1 MDEEQG
7 LASPLTGGIRAVRST
22 VSSSIFGGRQAPVQ
36 AQPDPQVTNLLNQ
49 NSLALNNVS
58 AQLTNIS
65 SQVAGLNGSLA
76 AIKENLSVSDTLER
90 QREAAKR
97 NREAILAEQGLREG
111 KESQIESRIQQAL
124 TFPVR
129 RLAQKTQFGLSRLTN
144 FFLILAGGWLTNT
157 VVNMINAS
165 ADGNTDLFNQL
176 KNTLQKQ
183 LLIVGGTMVAVS
195 LGFKAILNGV
205 GALASTA
212 LRLGRGGLLQ
222 VPFKSIIGGLRLGT
236 LAYASGQLAPKFD
249 NPAADFASQVG
260 TFFVLNRTVDFLTEK
275 FNSFFGIKGAQKGAQ
290 KTGEIVTK
298 KATQTAT
305 KTAAKLG
312 FKGLLKK
319 VAAPFRGKG
328 GFIGS
333 FLIDVLL
340 FGESIDRA
348 LAGAA
353 GFLAGV
359 KAGTAV
365 GAAIGGLFGGVGAV
379 PGAFIGG
386 LIGGFLGPDIFK
398 GIYDG
403 IKRLFGFK
411 VDKNEESDSGE
422 LQELSFEDG
431 SLTTD
436 NDVVVGMRRGG
447 KVRGPSVNKDVVPAM
462 LTPGEFVMTKE
473 TTERIGASFFEAL
486 NKGGM
491 VDKSITPINK
501 MSLNNVAEKVSSLE
515 EGAPEIL
522 SFPIAGG
529 GGGGSDAASDGSGGE
544 ATNNVPNI
552 GFNDDNIHTLYAAS
566 QYGANA

>member
-7 LASPLTGGIRAVRST
+7 LASPLAGGIRAVRST
-22 VSSSIFGGRQAPVQ
+22 VSSSIFSGRQAPVQ

-222 VPFKSIIGGLRLGT
+222 VPFRSITGALAAGT
-236 LAYASGQLAPKFD
+236 LLYMNSQLIPKTD
-249 NPAADFASQVG
+249 NPVVNALGIGISTVAQLSLLKFIGNKLFPGIGKKG
-260 TFFVLNRTVDFLTEK
+260 TSAIVTTTAKKTTET
-275 FNSFFGIKGAQKGAQ
+275 AV
-290 KTGEIVTK
+290 KTG
-298 KATQTAT
+298 
-305 KTAAKLG
+305 AKLG
-312 FKGLLKK
+312 FKGLLRK

-328 GFIGS
+328 GFIGA

-359 KAGTAV
+359 KAGTAA
-365 GAAIGGLFGGVGAV
+365 GAAIGALFGGAGAI

-386 LIGGFLGPDIFK
+386 LIGGFAGPEIFK
-398 GIYDG
+398 GLLDG
-403 IKRLFGFK
+403 VKRLFGFK

-447 KVRGPSVNKDVVPAM
+447 KVRGPSVNRDVVPAM
-462 LTPGEFVMTKE
+462 LTPGEFIMTKE

>member
-22 VSSSIFGGRQAPVQ
+22 VSSSIFSGRQAPVQ

-222 VPFKSIIGGLRLGT
+222 VPFRSITGALAAGT
-236 LAYASGQLAPKFD
+236 LLYMNSQLIPKTD
-249 NPAADFASQVG
+249 NPLVNALGIGLATASQLSLLKFIGNKLFPGIGKKG
-260 TFFVLNRTVDFLTEK
+260 TSAIVTTTAKKTTET
-275 FNSFFGIKGAQKGAQ
+275 AV
-290 KTGEIVTK
+290 KTG
-298 KATQTAT
+298 
-305 KTAAKLG
+305 AKLG

-365 GAAIGGLFGGVGAV
+365 GAAIGGLFGGVGAA

-386 LIGGFLGPDIFK
+386 LIGGFLGPDVFK

-462 LTPGEFVMTKE
+462 LTPGEFIMTKE

-501 MSLNNVAEKVSSLE
+501 TSLNNVAEKVSSLE

>member
-22 VSSSIFGGRQAPVQ
+22 VSSSIFSGRQAPVQ

-111 KESQIESRIQQAL
+111 KESQIESRIQNAL

-222 VPFKSIIGGLRLGT
+222 VPFRSITGALAAGT
-236 LAYASGQLAPKFD
+236 LLYMNSLLIPKTD
-249 NPAADFASQVG
+249 NPLVNALGIGLATASQLSLLKFIGNKLFPNIGKKG
-260 TFFVLNRTVDFLTEK
+260 TSAIVTTTAKKTTET
-275 FNSFFGIKGAQKGAQ
+275 AV
-290 KTGEIVTK
+290 KTG
-298 KATQTAT
+298 
-305 KTAAKLG
+305 AKLG
-312 FKGLLKK
+312 FKGLLRK

-328 GFIGS
+328 GFIGA

-340 FGESIDRA
+340 FGESIDNA

-359 KAGTAV
+359 KAGTAA
-365 GAAIGGLFGGVGAV
+365 GAAIGALFGGAGAV

-386 LIGGFLGPDIFK
+386 LIGGFAGPEIFK
-398 GIYDG
+398 GLLDG
-403 IKRLFGFK
+403 VKRLFGFK

-447 KVRGPSVNKDVVPAM
+447 KVRGPSVNRDVVPAM
-462 LTPGEFVMTKE
+462 LTPGEFIMTKE

>member
-7 LASPLTGGIRAVRST
+7 LQSPLAGGLRGIRRS
-22 VSSSIFGGRQAPVQ
+22 VASGIFGGTPAPVQ
-36 AQPDPQVTNLLNQ
+36 AQPDSQTTNLLQQ

-58 AQLTNIS
+58 SQLTNIS
-65 SQVAGLNGSLA
+65 QQVAGLNGSLA
-76 AIKENLSVSDTLER
+76 AIQENLAVSDTLER
-90 QREAAKR
+90 QREAAKQ

-157 VVNMINAS
+157 LVNMINAS

-183 LLIVGGTMVAVS
+183 LLIVGGTMVAIS
-195 LGFKAILNGV
+195 LGFKAILNGI
-205 GALASTA
+205 GALAATA
-212 LRLGRGGLLQ
+212 LRLGRGGLLK
-222 VPFKSIIGGLRLGT
+222 VPFLSIANGLKFGTLYYLSGKITPKTGNNVADAFIQGGVIGGLA
-236 LAYASGQLAPKFD
+236 LAYNFIGDKLGQMFGVAGKK
-249 NPAADFASQVG
+249 
-260 TFFVLNRTVDFLTEK
+260 TTEK
-275 FNSFFGIKGAQKGAQ
+275 
-290 KTGEIVTK
+290 IVTEGAK
-298 KATQTAT
+298 STV
-305 KTAAKLG
+305 KTAGKFG
-312 FKGLLKK
+312 FKGLLRKL
-319 VAAPFRGKG
+319 AAPFRGKG

-333 FLIDVLL
+333 FLIDFLI
-340 FGESIDRA
+340 FGESIDTA

-353 GFLAGV
+353 GFVAGA
-359 KAGTAV
+359 KIGAKI
-365 GAAIGGLFGGVGAV
+365 GAAIGAFVGGIGAV

-398 GIYDG
+398 GIYNG

-411 VDKNEESDSGE
+411 VKGDDEGDVEGGPNVELDEGAGITKSDDE
-422 LQELSFEDG
+422 VF
-431 SLTTD
+431 
-436 NDVVVGMRRGG
+436 GMRRGG
-447 KVRGPSVNKDVVPAM
+447 IVPGPKINKDIIPAM

-473 TTERIGASFFEAL
+473 TTDRIGASFFEAL

-501 MSLNNVAEKVSSLE
+501 TEANSVAEKVSSLE
-515 EGAPEIL
+515 EGAPDVI
-522 SFPIAGG
+522 SFPVAGG
-529 GGGGSDAASDGSGGE
+529 GGGADTASDGSGGE

-552 GFNDDNIHTLYAAS
+552 GFNEDNIHTLYAAS

>member
-1 MDEEQG
+1 
-7 LASPLTGGIRAVRST
+7 
-22 VSSSIFGGRQAPVQ
+22 
-36 AQPDPQVTNLLNQ
+36 
-49 NSLALNNVS
+49 
-58 AQLTNIS
+58 
-65 SQVAGLNGSLA
+65 
-76 AIKENLSVSDTLER
+76 
-90 QREAAKR
+90 
-97 NREAILAEQGLREG
+97 
-111 KESQIESRIQQAL
+111 
-124 TFPVR
+124 
-129 RLAQKTQFGLSRLTN
+129 
-144 FFLILAGGWLTNT
+144 
-157 VVNMINAS
+157 MINAS

-222 VPFKSIIGGLRLGT
+222 VPFRSITGALAAGT
-236 LAYASGQLAPKFD
+236 LLYMNSQLLPKTESGFANALQIGVSTVAQLSLLKFIG
-249 NPAADFASQVG
+249 NKLFPGIGKKG
-260 TFFVLNRTVDFLTEK
+260 TSAIVTTTAKKTTET
-275 FNSFFGIKGAQKGAQ
+275 AV
-290 KTGEIVTK
+290 KTG
-298 KATQTAT
+298 
-305 KTAAKLG
+305 AKLG
-312 FKGLLKK
+312 FKGLLRK

-328 GFIGS
+328 GFIGA

-359 KAGTAV
+359 KAGTAA
-365 GAAIGGLFGGVGAV
+365 GAAIGALFGGAGAI

-386 LIGGFLGPDIFK
+386 LIGGFAGPEIFK
-398 GIYDG
+398 GLLDG
-403 IKRLFGFK
+403 VKRLFGFK

-447 KVRGPSVNKDVVPAM
+447 KVRGPSVNRDVVPAM

>member
-7 LASPLTGGIRAVRST
+7 LASPLAGGIRAVRST
-22 VSSSIFGGRQAPVQ
+22 VSSSIFSGRQAPVQ

-222 VPFKSIIGGLRLGT
+222 VPFRSITGALAAGT
-236 LAYASGQLAPKFD
+236 LLYMNSQLLPKTESGFANALQIGVSTVAQLSLLKFIG
-249 NPAADFASQVG
+249 NKLFSGIGKKG
-260 TFFVLNRTVDFLTEK
+260 TSAIVTTTAKKTTET
-275 FNSFFGIKGAQKGAQ
+275 AV
-290 KTGEIVTK
+290 KTG
-298 KATQTAT
+298 
-305 KTAAKLG
+305 AKLG

-359 KAGTAV
+359 KAGTAA
-365 GAAIGGLFGGVGAV
+365 GAAIGALFGGAGAI

-386 LIGGFLGPDIFK
+386 LIGGFAGPEIFK
-398 GIYDG
+398 GLLDG
-403 IKRLFGFK
+403 VKRLFGFK
-411 VDKNEESDSGE
+411 VKNDESDSGE

-447 KVRGPSVNKDVVPAM
+447 KVRGPSVNRDVVPAM

>member
-7 LASPLTGGIRAVRST
+7 LQSPIAGGLRGIRRS
-22 VSSSIFGGRQAPVQ
+22 VSSGIFGGTPAPVL
-36 AQPDPQVTNLLNQ
+36 AQPDSQTTNLLQQ

-58 AQLTNIS
+58 SQLTNIS
-65 SQVAGLNGSLA
+65 QQVAGLNGSLA
-76 AIKENLSVSDTLER
+76 VIQENLAVSDTLER
-90 QREAAKR
+90 QREAAKQ

-157 VVNMINAS
+157 LVNMINAS

-183 LLIVGGTMVAVS
+183 LLIVGGTMVAIS
-195 LGFKAILNGV
+195 LGFKAILNGI
-205 GALASTA
+205 GALAATA
-212 LRLGRGGLLQ
+212 LRIGRGGLLK
-222 VPFKSIIGGLRLGT
+222 VPFLSIANGLKFGTLYYLSGKITPKTGNNVADAFIQGGVIGGLA
-236 LAYASGQLAPKFD
+236 LAYNFIGDKLGQMFGVAGKK
-249 NPAADFASQVG
+249 
-260 TFFVLNRTVDFLTEK
+260 TTEK
-275 FNSFFGIKGAQKGAQ
+275 
-290 KTGEIVTK
+290 IVTEGAK
-298 KATQTAT
+298 STV
-305 KTAAKLG
+305 KTAGKFG
-312 FKGLLKK
+312 FKGLLRKL
-319 VAAPFRGKG
+319 AAPFRGKG

-333 FLIDVLL
+333 FLIDFLI
-340 FGESIDRA
+340 FGESIDTA

-353 GFLAGV
+353 GFVAGA
-359 KAGTAV
+359 KIGAKI
-365 GAAIGGLFGGVGAV
+365 GAAIGAFVGGIGAV

-398 GIYDG
+398 GIYNG

-411 VDKNEESDSGE
+411 VKGDDEGDVEGGPNVELDEGAGITKSDDE
-422 LQELSFEDG
+422 VF
-431 SLTTD
+431 
-436 NDVVVGMRRGG
+436 GMRRGG
-447 KVRGPSVNKDVVPAM
+447 IVPGPKINKDIIPAM

-473 TTERIGASFFEAL
+473 TTDRIGASFFEAL

-501 MSLNNVAEKVSSLE
+501 TEANSVAEKVSSLE
-515 EGAPEIL
+515 EGAPDVI
-522 SFPIAGG
+522 SFPVAGG
-529 GGGGSDAASDGSGGE
+529 GGGADTASDGSGGE

-552 GFNDDNIHTLYAAS
+552 GFNEDNIHTLYATS
-566 QYGANA
+566 LYGANA

>member
-22 VSSSIFGGRQAPVQ
+22 VSSSIFSGRQAPVQ

-111 KESQIESRIQQAL
+111 KESQIESRIQNAL

-222 VPFKSIIGGLRLGT
+222 VPFRSITGALAAGT
-236 LAYASGQLAPKFD
+236 LLYMNSQLLPKTESGFANALQIGVSTVAQLSLLKFIG
-249 NPAADFASQVG
+249 NKLFPGIGKKG
-260 TFFVLNRTVDFLTEK
+260 TSAIVTTTAKKTTET
-275 FNSFFGIKGAQKGAQ
+275 AV
-290 KTGEIVTK
+290 KTG
-298 KATQTAT
+298 
-305 KTAAKLG
+305 AKLG
-312 FKGLLKK
+312 FKGLLRK

-328 GFIGS
+328 GFIGA

-359 KAGTAV
+359 KAGTAA
-365 GAAIGGLFGGVGAV
+365 GAAIGALFGGAGAI

-386 LIGGFLGPDIFK
+386 LIGGFAGPEIFK
-398 GIYDG
+398 GLLDG
-403 IKRLFGFK
+403 VKRLFGFK

-447 KVRGPSVNKDVVPAM
+447 KVRGPSVNRDVVPAM
-462 LTPGEFVMTKE
+462 LTPGEFIMTKE

-501 MSLNNVAEKVSSLE
+501 TSLNNVAEKVSSLE